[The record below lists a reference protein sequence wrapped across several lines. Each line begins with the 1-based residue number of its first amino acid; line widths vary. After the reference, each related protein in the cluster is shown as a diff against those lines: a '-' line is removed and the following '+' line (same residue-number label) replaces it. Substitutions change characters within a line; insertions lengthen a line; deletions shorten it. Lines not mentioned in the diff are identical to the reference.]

1 MSPLSR
7 RLTGAAALL
16 LLVLTAGPARAIAV
30 VADLSTHIIAIGS
43 GFTGDALVLFGSTD
57 GPGDIVAV
65 VRGPD
70 RDMTVWRKGKIAG
83 IWVNAES
90 VTFNNVP
97 SFYTVVA
104 SRPLDQLV
112 LPGSAA
118 LYRIGPANLKFE
130 PAKPIPPE
138 RARRFTEALIEEQQ
152 RLGLFA
158 ADIGK
163 VTFLGERLFRA
174 TLTFP
179 SNVPTGNYLV
189 QVYLV
194 RDRDV
199 VGGQTTPLVVSKVG
213 LDAAVYDF
221 ANREAAAYGAIAV
234 VTAVVAGWLASLPF
248 RGV

>member
-1 MSPLSR
+1 MLAVLAVLALS
-7 RLTGAAALL
+7 A
-16 LLVLTAGPARAIAV
+16 VPARAAAV

-43 GFTGDALVLFGSTD
+43 GFTGDSVVLFGSTD
-57 GPGDIVAV
+57 GPGDIVAI

-104 SRPLDQLV
+104 SRPPDQLV
-112 LPGSAA
+112 QPGTAA
-118 LYRIGPANLKFE
+118 LYRIGPANLRLE
-130 PAKPIPPE
+130 PAKQIPPE
-138 RARRFTEALIEEQQ
+138 RARRFTDALIEEQQ

-163 VTFLGERLFRA
+163 VAFLGERLFRA

-179 SNVPTGNYLV
+179 SNVPIGNYLV

-213 LDAAVYDF
+213 VDAAVFDF

>member
-1 MSPLSR
+1 
-7 RLTGAAALL
+7 
-16 LLVLTAGPARAIAV
+16 
-30 VADLSTHIIAIGS
+30 
-43 GFTGDALVLFGSTD
+43 
-57 GPGDIVAV
+57 
-65 VRGPD
+65 
-70 RDMTVWRKGKIAG
+70 
-83 IWVNAES
+83 
-90 VTFNNVP
+90 
-97 SFYTVVA
+97 
-104 SRPLDQLV
+104 V
-112 LPGSAA
+112 LPGTAT
-118 LYRIGPANLKFE
+118 LYRIGPANLKLE
-130 PAKPIPPE
+130 PKGTVGPE
-138 RARRFTEALIEEQQ
+138 RFRLFAEALIEEQQ

-179 SNVPTGNYLV
+179 SNVPIGNYLV

-234 VTAVVAGWLASLPF
+234 VTAMVAGWLASLPF